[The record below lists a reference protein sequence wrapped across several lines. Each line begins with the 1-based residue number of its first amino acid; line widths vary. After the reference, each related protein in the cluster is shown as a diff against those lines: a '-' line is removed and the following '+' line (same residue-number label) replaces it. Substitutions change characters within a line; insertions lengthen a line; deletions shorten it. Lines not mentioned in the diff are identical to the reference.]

1 MNEKKLNKHLKK
13 ECLKNIIDNNHA
25 YTDKQKQDL
34 KLIVDAGETPEEI
47 LEGILSYFAFQ

>member
-13 ECLKNIIDNNHA
+13 ECLKNVIDNNHT